1 MGSKLSPTAVLLGFG
16 MVLAVLA
23 PVLFVLPAL
32 NDATAEGP
40 LPVAARPAAAGV
52 AGAGAAAAEAS
63 PAPMPASAA
72 APAPASAPPL
82 NQPPPKVLRAP
93 APASANPSGAQ
104 ALALE
109 QRLSSL
115 AYLVGKVDGVLDE
128 ATRYGVTAFQK
139 VENLPRTGVADAAT
153 LDRLQTASTPAP
165 AFSTPPDHFEVDIAR
180 QVVFMVRGGKVAAIS
195 PTSTGSNQLFTSQG
209 YTRRAVTPNGRF
221 QIFFKR
227 PGWRV
232 SPLGR
237 LYRPAYFNGGIALH
251 GSYSVPTAPVSHGCV
266 RLPMVF
272 ADWLLDNAVVGQVV
286 YVYGGPAGENPQ
298 PVLDEPPLGGVT
310 AAAVPGPAQA
320 PVAGPAPGGGPAGA
334 VPPPGDVPPPAGQ
347 SLGGLLNGLLSP

>member
-1 MGSKLSPTAVLLGFG
+1 MMGFKLSPTSILLGLG

-32 NDATAEGP
+32 NETPADQGS
-40 LPVAARPAAAGV
+40 PVAAKV
-52 AGAGAAAAEAS
+52 AGATAADPAAGADPVQPPPPPVASAGAGPASLNQPVPRPPAS
-63 PAPMPASAA
+63 PAP
-72 APAPASAPPL
+72 APAAE
-82 NQPPPKVLRAP
+82 
-93 APASANPSGAQ
+93 NPSGPQ
-104 ALALE
+104 VLALE
-109 QRLSSL
+109 QKLSSM

-128 ATRYGVTAFQK
+128 ATRYGITAFQK

-153 LDRLQTASTPAP
+153 LERLQTASTPSP
-165 AFSTPPDHFEVDIAR
+165 AFATPPDHFEVDIAR
-180 QVVFMVRGGKVAAIS
+180 QVVLMVREGKVAAIS

-227 PGWRV
+227 QGWRV

-251 GSYSVPTAPVSHGCV
+251 GSYSVPTSPVSHGCV

-272 ADWLLDNAVVGQVV
+272 ADWLLDNAPVGQVV

-298 PVLDEPPLGGVT
+298 PVLDEPPLGG
-310 AAAVPGPAQA
+310 AGAPAVPAQGQA
-320 PVAGPAPGGGPAGA
+320 PPA
-334 VPPPGDVPPPAGQ
+334 VPPPAVPPAGDAAPPAGP
-347 SLGGLLNGLLSP
+347 LGGLLNGLLSR